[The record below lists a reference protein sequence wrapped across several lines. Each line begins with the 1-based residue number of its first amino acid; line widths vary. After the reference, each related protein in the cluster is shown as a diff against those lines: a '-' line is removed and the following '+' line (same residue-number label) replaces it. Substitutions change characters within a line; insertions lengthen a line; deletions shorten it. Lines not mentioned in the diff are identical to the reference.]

1 MGTGLHGDADARQAI
16 VKTDGAPGERRY
28 RAFISYSH
36 GDEAAARRL
45 HRWLESYRIPRR
57 LVGQGTARGEVPRR
71 LAPVFRDRLEFPA
84 ASSLNAAIEEA
95 LAMSDALLVLC
106 SPASRASLWVNA
118 EIRLFRQL
126 HPDRPIIAALLSG
139 EPADAFPEAL
149 LEPDAAGVADEPIA
163 ADFRRSHD
171 GAKLARLKIV
181 AGLTGLALDELIQ
194 REAQRQLRRVI
205 AVTVASLAFA
215 LIMAMLLIFA
225 ILARREAEHQR
236 RQAEG
241 LIEFMLTD
249 LRTRLQGVGRLE
261 ILQSVNA
268 RALAYYGEQS
278 DLNRLPAE
286 SLERRARVLHAMGED
301 DHKRGDYAAALA
313 TFREAHR
320 VTATLLAAKPDDP
333 LRIFAH
339 AQSEFWLGYV
349 DFVRFRYAQ
358 ALPRFVA
365 YRDLAR
371 QLVAISPDDLK
382 YRRELGYAEG
392 NLCTIAVAR
401 KGPPAD
407 LDACAAALATMEHIA
422 RATPGDPG
430 IQSDLANRHA
440 WMADALRLTGH
451 DREAMAHRD
460 KQRAIIDRLLA
471 ADPKNA
477 SYRQDWILS
486 RYSTSE
492 LLRALGKPAEADAMI
507 AESRRVIDGLIASDP
522 ENEDWRVWRDK
533 LNQPDSQ

>member
-1 MGTGLHGDADARQAI
+1 MGAGFDGCADVRRAI
-16 VKTDGAPGERRY
+16 VKAGEAQGERRY

-36 GDEAAARRL
+36 SDEAFVRGL
-45 HRWLESYRIPRR
+45 HRWLETYRIPSR
-57 LVGQGTARGEVPRR
+57 LVGRTTPLGQVPNH
-71 LAPVFRDRLEFPA
+71 LAPIFRDRQELPA
-84 ASSLNAAIEEA
+84 ASSLNAAVEAA
-95 LAMSDALLVLC
+95 LARSEALLVLC
-106 SPASRASLWVNA
+106 SPAARASLWVNA
-118 EIRLFRQL
+118 EIRLFRRL
-126 HPDRPIIAALLSG
+126 HPDRPIIAALLAG
-139 EPADAFPEAL
+139 EPDQVFPEAL
-149 LEPDAAGVADEPIA
+149 LEPNAAGIVDEPVA
-163 ADFRRSHD
+163 ADFRKNHD

-181 AGLTGLALDELIQ
+181 GGLTGLALDELIQ

-205 AVTVASLAFA
+205 AVTVAALAFA
-215 LIMAMLLIFA
+215 LIMAMLLIYA
-225 ILARREAEHQR
+225 IVARSEAEHQR

-261 ILQSVNA
+261 ILQSVNT

-278 DLNRLPAE
+278 DLSGLPAE

-320 VTATLLAAKPDDP
+320 VTAVLLAAKPDDP
-333 LRIFAH
+333 IRIFAH

-349 DFVRFRYAQ
+349 DFLRFRYAQ

-371 QLVAISPDDLK
+371 QLIRISPDNLK
-382 YRRELGYAEG
+382 YHRERGYAEG
-392 NLCTIAVAR
+392 NICTIAVAR
-401 KGPPAD
+401 KGPRED
-407 LDACAAALATMEHIA
+407 LEACAAALSTIEHIV

-430 IQSDLANRHA
+430 LRSDLANRHA
-440 WMADALRLTGH
+440 WMADALRLMGR
-451 DREAMAHRD
+451 DEEAMVHRD
-460 KQRAIIDRLLA
+460 RQRAIIDDLLA
-471 ADPKNA
+471 GDPRNA

-507 AESRRVIDGLIASDP
+507 AESRRVIDGLIASDSQ
-522 ENEDWRVWRDK
+522 NEDWRVWREK
-533 LNQPDSQ
+533 LNEPSHP